1 MVPVRLRPG
10 PGRPVA
16 ATEAR
21 QALANLEFHCQ
32 RVSRVGQPSLADR
45 RLVQVTGWLR
55 DYLEGRA
62 GAGDRLLSLDQTA
75 CLLRVEDAALRR
87 RVASGRLASLSSRG
101 RLRVR
106 VSDAVAELV
115 EVQRTRNRVL
125 AAGASNV
132 LAQPLSA

>member
-1 MVPVRLRPG
+1 MVPVRVLPSPSRPG
-10 PGRPVA
+10 TP
-16 ATEAR
+16 TEAL

-32 RVSRVGQPSLADR
+32 RISRVGQPSLADR
-45 RLVQVTGWLR
+45 RLIQVTGWLR
-55 DYLEGRA
+55 DYLLGRA

-101 RLRVR
+101 RLRIR
-106 VSDAVAELV
+106 VSDAVTELV

-125 AAGASNV
+125 ATGASNV